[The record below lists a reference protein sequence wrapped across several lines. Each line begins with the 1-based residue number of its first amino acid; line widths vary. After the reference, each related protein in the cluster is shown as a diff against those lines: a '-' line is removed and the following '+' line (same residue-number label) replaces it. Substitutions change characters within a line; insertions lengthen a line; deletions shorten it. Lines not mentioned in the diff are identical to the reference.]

1 MFLVGVGTVGRPPD
15 SSTKEQGLRKITSSL
30 FVSLDGV
37 VESPEKWHLGYQN
50 EEMGAVLGAHSA
62 AADTMLLGRVTYE
75 AFEEYWSDKTG
86 DGGLGDYF
94 NDTPKL
100 VASRTLESVTWKNST
115 LISGN
120 VADELTR
127 LKQTEGKN
135 IAITGSAGLVR
146 SLLFDR
152 VLDELELLVHPV
164 IVGNGTKLFPD
175 GTEHQELELLKS
187 TTFSTGVIHLVYG
200 PA

>member
-1 MFLVGVGTVGRPPD
+1 
-15 SSTKEQGLRKITSSL
+15 LRKIISSL

-37 VESPEKWHLGYQN
+37 AEAPEKWHLDYFN
-50 EEMGAVLGAHSA
+50 DEMGAVVGAQSA
-62 AADTMLLGRVTYE
+62 AADTILLGRVSYE
-75 AFEEYWSDKTG
+75 EFAAYWSDKAG

-100 VASRTLESVTWKNST
+100 VASRTLESVEWKNSK
-115 LISGN
+115 LIKGN
-120 VADELTR
+120 VAEELSR

-135 IAITGSAGLVR
+135 IAIIGSMALVR
-146 SLLFDR
+146 SLLSDG

-164 IVGNGTKLFPD
+164 VVGNGKKLFPD
-175 GTEHQELELLKS
+175 GADQQTLKLMKS
-187 TTFSTGVIHLVYG
+187 ATFETGVVHLVYQ